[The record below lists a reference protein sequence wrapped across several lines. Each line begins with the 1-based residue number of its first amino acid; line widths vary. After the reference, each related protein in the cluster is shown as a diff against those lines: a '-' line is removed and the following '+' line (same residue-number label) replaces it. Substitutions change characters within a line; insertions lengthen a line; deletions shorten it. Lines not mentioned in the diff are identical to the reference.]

1 MKVVVVK
8 DKKQKERLINACL
21 KKKGRVVAIVSSPK
35 QLRNELVKKADVVI
49 LENNEE
55 DSGN

>member
-1 MKVVVVK
+1 MKLVVAK

-21 KKKGRVVAIVSSPK
+21 KKKGRVVAVVSSPK
-35 QLRNELVKKADVVI
+35 QLKNELIKKADVVI
-49 LENNEE
+49 LENDEE